1 MTSNWHGVIP
11 ALMTEMKQDGA
22 LDLDATARHI
32 DSCLSAGCE
41 GFVMLGT
48 LGENSS
54 LSLDEKE
61 AVVRTAVTAV
71 KGKVPILAGVAEY
84 TTRLAIEAGGRMK
97 KAGAVG
103 LMALPT
109 MVYQQD
115 SREAIQ
121 HFRDLARSTD
131 LPIMIYNNHVAYKVD
146 LSPADF
152 VELTGERNIVAVK
165 ESSHDSR
172 RMTDMINRLGNRFD
186 LLCGVDDLMLENV
199 LFGAI
204 GWVSGMANSFPREA
218 VQLFKLAKAGRTP
231 EALEL
236 YRWFMPLLHLDV
248 KVKLVQY
255 IKLANQMTGEGAEW
269 VRAPRLTLIGE
280 ERATIE
286 AIIRTAIDS
295 RPTLRLV
302 A

>member
-103 LMALPT
+103 
-109 MVYQQD
+109 
-115 SREAIQ
+115 
-121 HFRDLARSTD
+121 
-131 LPIMIYNNHVAYKVD
+131 
-146 LSPADF
+146 
-152 VELTGERNIVAVK
+152 
-165 ESSHDSR
+165 
-172 RMTDMINRLGNRFD
+172 
-186 LLCGVDDLMLENV
+186 
-199 LFGAI
+199 
-204 GWVSGMANSFPREA
+204 
-218 VQLFKLAKAGRTP
+218 
-231 EALEL
+231 
-236 YRWFMPLLHLDV
+236 
-248 KVKLVQY
+248 
-255 IKLANQMTGEGAEW
+255 
-269 VRAPRLTLIGE
+269 
-280 ERATIE
+280 
-286 AIIRTAIDS
+286 
-295 RPTLRLV
+295 
-302 A
+302 